1 MATLRYPNEI
11 IEKTTDWFRVGI
23 SSYIAGGNASINET
37 ANQFLGSSTGT
48 EFEYIILPM
57 PSNIQDGNSV
67 SYGEDKLNT
76 IAAAAVGGITDAMS
90 NFEFDNIPKSL
101 TDTKTAIEN
110 ALTVSNLNAGV
121 AKKLITKTLAA
132 EAVSIFG
139 GNTSIDSLL
148 ARESGTIFNPNMEL
162 LFNGVTL
169 RTFRFSFKMT
179 PRDNNESANI
189 RKIIYVFK
197 KNMAPKGGQGQLF
210 LETPNVFNLSYKK
223 GSNDHPFLHK
233 FKPCFLKDMSVNY
246 TGENTYATYSDG
258 TPISMTMDLTFQ
270 EMFPIYASEY
280 GNFDDSSATQGVG
293 F

>member
-11 IEKTTDWFRVGI
+11 INSTTDWFRVGI

-76 IAAAAVGGITDAMS
+76 ITAAAVGAVENIMD
-90 NFEFDNIPKSL
+90 FDLGNIPQSLAKSG
-101 TDTKTAIEN
+101 DAIKN
-110 ALTVSNLNAGV
+110 AINQTGLNLNTAGG
-121 AKKLITKTLAA
+121 LIKKTLAA

-179 PRDNNESANI
+179 PRDNDESANI